1 MNEVWD
7 YSRSN
12 VHHRCNHEGVVYRY
26 IPPGYIPTIPKVLH
40 RDSVRVQVERGRTQ
54 HDMVSFLSGNPPR
67 CSDKLQNKWLK
78 EQQRGVNAW
87 NSAEFSDLLKHHTV
101 FGTVH
106 KECQKEHP
114 NNEVA
119 SVEAFRVATLMSAG
133 GNVVVS
139 EPAFKGD
146 MADFEGHGVRHIT
159 WYTS

>member
-1 MNEVWD
+1 MLGVARIGTALLAFARNND
-7 YSRSN
+7 ISRLMRPARRFCAVVGLDCASKWS
-12 VHHRCNHEGVVYRY
+12 EGEPSTIWYR
-26 IPPGYIPTIPKVLH
+26 
-40 RDSVRVQVERGRTQ
+40 
-54 HDMVSFLSGNPPR
+54 FWSGNPPR

-133 GNVVVS
+133 GNVVVT